1 MSATTTALTT
11 EPKRAPNGAL
21 GGSHST
27 ASSGPWLRHCGHGS
41 CEPPPRWVVGGGSAP
56 SRRSTLGCSF
66 ACAPRAPRTLCAIP
80 PEDFFLERPRH
91 DMSWCCTV
99 LSAPPWRFEIT
110 GDICPHFSSLS
121 SSRQRADRSTP
132 FSGVS
137 VEAPKPLRS
146 LTTLTCPWPFWLKA
160 QGSSVV
166 GIPYRV
172 SFVSCRLKAPTC
184 RAIRVDNSRPVNFQ
198 YKEAHTRPESTP
210 NSLPHE

>member
-1 MSATTTALTT
+1 MRICVRLTGPTHPLCDSA
-11 EPKRAPNGAL
+11 RG
-21 GGSHST
+21 
-27 ASSGPWLRHCGHGS
+27 
-41 CEPPPRWVVGGGSAP
+41 V
-56 SRRSTLGCSF
+56 
-66 ACAPRAPRTLCAIP
+66 
-80 PEDFFLERPRH
+80 FFLGRPRH

-160 QGSSVV
+160 QSVV

-184 RAIRVDNSRPVNFQ
+184 RAIRVDSSRPVSFQ
-198 YKEAHTRPESTP
+198 SKEPPILTESTP

>member
-1 MSATTTALTT
+1 MAAHFQGGQPLGAAL
-11 EPKRAPNGAL
+11 RAPY
-21 GGSHST
+21 
-27 ASSGPWLRHCGHGS
+27 GPH
-41 CEPPPRWVVGGGSAP
+41 AP
-56 SRRSTLGCSF
+56 SVRS
-66 ACAPRAPRTLCAIP
+66 RQRI
-80 PEDFFLERPRH
+80 FLERPRH

-160 QGSSVV
+160 HDLACVYHPAWRPLSDQQGFT
-166 GIPYRV
+166 PPARV
-172 SFVSCRLKAPTC
+172 QGTRLKEPTSGV
-184 RAIRVDNSRPVNFQ
+184 A
-198 YKEAHTRPESTP
+198 KHTVTIP
-210 NSLPHE
+210 